1 MGAGDAPLLFKSIIL
16 KILKCSVSLVNCRI
30 NNMNKGIQKIF
41 AEVPRTYELV
51 NHVLTLGMD
60 IVCRRKAA
68 RLAAEGGGI
77 RWLDACS
84 GTGEMAANLC
94 RFSQNGTRIFAAD
107 FSLPM
112 LKMAAQKKA
121 AKEIRFI
128 ISDVRSLPFPD
139 NSLDLITIS
148 FATRNLNTNREA
160 LIAHLTEFCRVL
172 RPGGR
177 FVNLETSQPK
187 YRLIRWIMHL
197 YVKLSVRRIGAM
209 ISGSKAGY
217 AYLSQTVPRF
227 YEAEEFADIIKQ
239 AGFGKVEFK
248 RMFFGVIALHKG
260 VK

>member
-1 MGAGDAPLLFKSIIL
+1 
-16 KILKCSVSLVNCRI
+16 
-30 NNMNKGIQKIF
+30 MNKGIQKIF
-41 AEVPRTYELV
+41 AEVPKTYELV
-51 NHVLTLGMD
+51 NHVLTFGMD

-68 RLAAEGGGI
+68 RLAAEGGGR
-77 RWLDACS
+77 RWLDVCS

-112 LKMAAQKKA
+112 LRVAAQKKM
-121 AKEIRFI
+121 AKEIRFV

-139 NSLDLITIS
+139 NSLDLITIT
-148 FATRNLNTNREA
+148 FATRNLNTNREI
-160 LIAHLTEFCRVL
+160 LISHLTEFCRVL

-177 FVNLETSQPK
+177 FVNLETSQPR
-187 YRLIRWIMHL
+187 YRLIRWFMHL
-197 YVKLSVRRIGAM
+197 YVRLSVRRIGAM

-227 YEAEEFADIIKQ
+227 YEAEEFAEIIRQ

-248 RMFFGVIALHKG
+248 RMFFGVIAVHRG

>member
-1 MGAGDAPLLFKSIIL
+1 
-16 KILKCSVSLVNCRI
+16 
-30 NNMNKGIQKIF
+30 MNKGIQKIF
-41 AEVPRTYELV
+41 AEVPKTYELI
-51 NHVLTLGMD
+51 NHVLTFGMD
-60 IVCRRKAA
+60 VVCRRRAA
-68 RLAAEGGGI
+68 RLASEGGGS
-77 RWLDACS
+77 RWLDVCS

-112 LKMAAQKKA
+112 LRVAAKKKA
-121 AKEIRFI
+121 SKEIRFV
-128 ISDVRSLPFPD
+128 ISDVKSLPFPD

-148 FATRNLNTNREA
+148 FATRNLNTTREI
-160 LIAHLTEFCRVL
+160 LIAHIAEFYRVL

-187 YRLIRWIMHL
+187 YRLIRWFMHQ

-227 YEAEEFADIIKQ
+227 YEADEFAEIIKR

-248 RMFFGVIALHKG
+248 RMFFGVIAVHRG
-260 VK
+260 VKWGGMR